1 MVLNTRKNNMHD
13 LYIEDQIQFYKDKI
27 THQKQLRKAIEIED
41 RKRWAESPNLETP
54 SMKVE
59 KVKSSWSIVSLIKA
73 LRV

>member
-1 MVLNTRKNNMHD
+1 MHN

-27 THQKQLRKAIEIED
+27 THQEQLRKAIEIED
-41 RKRWAESPNLETP
+41 RRRWAESPNLETP

-59 KVKSSWSIVSLIKA
+59 KVKSSWSIVSFIKG